1 MLCHIIALAILD
13 AADDSQI
20 FDFADTPMWNADQ
33 DQIVDLVDFLA
44 AHGRQLNEVGTLNP
58 K

>member
-1 MLCHIIALAILD
+1 MNHR
-13 AADDSQI
+13 
-20 FDFADTPMWNADQ
+20 FFYFADTPMWNADQ

-44 AHGRQLNEVGTLNP
+44 AHGRQLNEVGTLNS